1 MFIVIE
7 GLDGTGKSTTAK
19 TLAEALGGK
28 FLTTPLD
35 KFKNV
40 RPELEE
46 IYGDESLA
54 RQLFYASTAVCSS
67 NRVVEELAKHGC
79 VVIDRYWLSTQVYH
93 SWRTGGEH
101 FLLPEV
107 EASILKPDLTV
118 YLNISLEVRIKRLGG
133 RSDNTE
139 EDRLTTV
146 AAANTKLN
154 ELYFSHSNSS
164 SVGQWL
170 AADANMQTGVIV
182 DSILKYINE
191 NMERQVVA

>member
-7 GLDGTGKSTTAK
+7 GLDGAGKSTTAK
-19 TLAEALGGK
+19 ALAKALGGK

-35 KFKNV
+35 KFKAV
-40 RPELEE
+40 RPELED

-67 NRVVEELAKHGC
+67 NQVSEELAQHGC
-79 VVIDRYWLSTQVYH
+79 VIIDRYWLSTQVYH

-107 EASILKPDLTV
+107 EACILKSDLTI
-118 YLNISLEVRIKRLGG
+118 YLNVSLEERIKRLGG

-139 EDRLTTV
+139 EDSLTTNV
-146 AAANTKLN
+146 TANTRLK
-154 ELYFSHSNSS
+154 ELYLSYCDSNIA
-164 SVGQWL
+164 GQWL
-170 AADANMQTGVIV
+170 EVNASMQTGVIV
-182 DSILKYINE
+182 ESILKYINE
-191 NMERQVVA
+191 TMT

>member
-19 TLAEALGGK
+19 TLANALDGK

-35 KFKNV
+35 KFKAV
-40 RPELEE
+40 RPELEK

-107 EASILKPDLTV
+107 ESSILKPDLTV
-118 YLNISLEVRIKRLGG
+118 YLNISLEERIKRLGG

-139 EDRLTTV
+139 EDRLTTE

-164 SVGQWL
+164 SVGKWL
-170 AADANMQTGVIV
+170 AVDANMPTDVIV

-191 NMERQVVA
+191 NMERRVVA

>member
-1 MFIVIE
+1 VFIVIE

-19 TLAEALGGK
+19 TLAKALGGK

-35 KFKNV
+35 KFKAV

-46 IYGDESLA
+46 IYSDESLA

-67 NRVVEELAKHGC
+67 NRVSEELAQHDC
-79 VVIDRYWLSTQVYH
+79 VIIDRYWLSTQVYH

-118 YLNISLEVRIKRLGG
+118 YLNISLEERVKRLGG
-133 RSDNTE
+133 RSGNTE
-139 EDRLTTV
+139 EDHLTTNVV
-146 AAANTKLN
+146 ANAKLN
-154 ELYFSHSNSS
+154 ELYFSYSDSS
-164 SVGQWL
+164 FVGQWL
-170 AADANMQTGVIV
+170 GVDASMQTCAIV
-182 DSILKYINE
+182 ESILKYINE
-191 NMERQVVA
+191 NMA